1 MHPLEPMMVSRTV
14 ESRFLNQAKKK
25 INVYT
30 RSKEYYN
37 FFKSRSPFSPSI
49 KALYIPVPSALD
61 FNLLEIRMP
70 RIFEDFNE
78 DKYKNAWRNSIHA
91 ALEVNRAIKGG
102 RLIMPLTGCK
112 RFKAI
117 WANMRNGMQF
127 CTRTLYLHNT
137 KGPLAV
143 RMPLNAL
150 TRIKALNALKAKGI
164 ALSSLQVEL
173 LTASQAV
180 HIRWHNLL

>member
-1 MHPLEPMMVSRTV
+1 
-14 ESRFLNQAKKK
+14 
-25 INVYT
+25 
-30 RSKEYYN
+30 
-37 FFKSRSPFSPSI
+37 
-49 KALYIPVPSALD
+49 
-61 FNLLEIRMP
+61 MP

-91 ALEVNRAIKGG
+91 ALGVNRAIKGG

-180 HIRWHNLL
+180 HIRWHNLLWPTTGFEKNQVTQNWRHEHHMACENGTIPGRNMRSGWKKFVNQSDKFGNTSIGNRNGTGNKVPV